1 MPKTFL
7 QKLSDA
13 PAPHVVRELPQRIFQ
28 TWMPENPKYGGT
40 MLVSSPR
47 EIESLMQQ
55 VGKGELTTTAEIAKR
70 LAKKHKADI
79 TCPMTTGMF
88 TNIVAGAAQEL
99 RDGGAKTITPFWRT
113 LKSDGSLNEKYPG
126 GTDYQR
132 RMLEAEG
139 HIVVQKGKRWLVQEF
154 QEKLVKLK

>member
-7 QKLSDA
+7 QKLNDA

-55 VGKGELTTTAEIAKR
+55 VGKGELTTTAEIARR
-70 LAKKHKADI
+70 LARKHKTDI
-79 TCPMTTGMF
+79 TCPMTTGIF
-88 TNIVAGAAQEL
+88 VNIVAGAAQEQ
-99 RDGGAKTITPFWRT
+99 RASGAKTIAPFWRT

-126 GTDYQR
+126 GTEVQK
-132 RMLEAEG
+132 RMLESEG
-139 HIVVQKGKRWLVQEF
+139 HTVRAKGKRWVVEDF
-154 QEKLVKLK
+154 ESKLSKLK

>member
-13 PAPHVVRELPQRIFQ
+13 PAPHVVRELPQRVFQ
-28 TWMPENPKYGGT
+28 RWMPENPRYGGT

-55 VGKGELTTTAEIAKR
+55 VGEGELTTTAEIAKR
-70 LAKKHKADI
+70 LAKKHKTDI
-79 TCPMTTGMF
+79 TCPMTTGIF

-99 RDGGAKTITPFWRT
+99 RDGGAKAITPFWRT

-139 HIVVQKGKRWLVQEF
+139 HIVVQKGKRWVVQEF